1 MKHIFISFLFI
12 FTTNLFSQIS
22 GTILDEST
30 LLPISDVNISTNAY
44 GTVSND
50 NGTFLFK
57 GVEGSVITFS
67 HIGYEDKKESAKNGM
82 VVYLTKNVLKLNEIT
97 VKSGLIN
104 ESFSESTN
112 SLSIIQQNDIRDS
125 GADHFN
131 AILDRISN
139 LNWAG
144 GTSRPRYFQIRGV
157 GERSQ
162 YFGEGSP
169 NFSIGYELDDI
180 DLSGLGMLGQLFDLN
195 QIEVFKGPQSSIF
208 GSNAIGGL
216 ISLRSNKPSN
226 KNTYKYSFT
235 VGDDGKKGVSGLVNF
250 KLLENLLFRISSNY
264 NYSNGFRKNT
274 YLNVENSNK
283 KDEIFVR
290 AKLLFTP
297 SKNLS
302 LLGTAISSDLK
313 NGYDAWAPDN
323 NDQFVT
329 YSDTKGKDSQNTNA
343 GSLKLNYQLPNDFFI
358 KAISSFSSTK
368 QVHSYDGDW
377 ANDEYWLIEHGFDPD
392 IEGWSYS
399 FYDSNRRKRNNFSQ
413 EIRLSNQQYTFGGY
427 FNKFNEKDQ
436 AQGYLFGGLADEA
449 ESEYEF
455 QKLASYFQ
463 SFFNISEA
471 VKLDFSFRLEDYFYE
486 YKGRSIDNYY
496 YTNIPTVNFVQ
507 NKEDRNPMFVYRIAL
522 SYKHRFFKNLFISYA
537 RGYKA
542 GGANQEPFLDIVN
555 RPYGPEFIDNLEF
568 GFKTVK
574 EQYILSFTG
583 FYGFRTDQQ
592 VSVSSQQD
600 LGNPNSFYF
609 YTSNSGKGFLQGF
622 ESELRYKLLSSFETI
637 SSIGFLDTYVEEFSY
652 QTSNGISYGGGRE
665 SAMAPQLTCSFG
677 FRYDLGD
684 IFLASNT
691 SYKSSY
697 YFSDSHNNKSEEYS
711 LTNITLGQSFQRFD
725 ITFWIRNVFDEKYNI
740 RGFYFGL
747 IPPNY
752 PDQLWKSYGD
762 PRHFGVTIDYNLN

>member
-1 MKHIFISFLFI
+1 MKHIIILFPFF
-12 FTTNLFSQIS
+12 FTTHLFSQIR
-22 GTILDEST
+22 GTVLDENT
-30 LLPISDVNISTNAY
+30 LLPISNVNISTTAY

-50 NGTFLFK
+50 NGKFEFK

-82 VVYLTKNVLKLNEIT
+82 VVYLTKDVLKLNEIT

-112 SLSIIQQNDIRDS
+112 SLTIIQQNDIRDS
-125 GADHFN
+125 GADHLN
-131 AILDRISN
+131 EIVDRISN

-169 NFSIGYELDDI
+169 NFSIGYALDDI

-208 GSNAIGGL
+208 GSNAIGGI

-226 KNTYKYSFT
+226 KNIYRYLLT
-235 VGDDGKKGVSGLVNF
+235 VGDDGKKGFSGLVNY
-250 KLLENLLFRISSNY
+250 KIIQNLFLRICSSY
-264 NYSNGFRKNT
+264 NYSNGFRKNN
-274 YLNVENSNK
+274 YLKIENSNK
-283 KDEIFVR
+283 KDELSVR

-297 SKNLS
+297 SKHFN
-302 LLGTAISSDLK
+302 LLGTVILSDLK

-323 NDQFVT
+323 NDRYIT
-329 YSDTKGKDSQNTNA
+329 YSDAEGEDSQNVNA
-343 GSLKLNYQLPNDFFI
+343 GSLRLHYQLPNSYFI
-358 KAISSFSSTK
+358 KAISSYSTTK
-368 QVHSYDGDW
+368 LVHSYDGDW
-377 ANDEYWLIEHGFDPD
+377 ANDEYWLVQHGFDPN

-399 FYDSNRRKRNNFSQ
+399 FYDSNIRKRNNFSQ

-427 FNKFNEKDQ
+427 YSNFNEKDN
-436 AQGYLFGGLADEA
+436 ALGYLFGGIADEA
-449 ESEYEF
+449 SSEYEF
-455 QKLASYFQ
+455 QKLAAYFQ
-463 SFFNISEA
+463 SVFNINE
-471 VKLDFSFRLEDYFYE
+471 VTKLDFSLRLEDYSYE
-486 YKGRSIDNYY
+486 YTGRAVDNYY
-496 YTNIPTVNFVQ
+496 YTFIPTINFVQ
-507 NKEDRNPMFVYRIAL
+507 SKEDRNPMLGYRIAL
-522 SYKHRFFKNLFISYA
+522 SYEHSILKNLFLSYA

-542 GGANQEPFLDIVN
+542 GGINQQPFLDIVN
-555 RPYGPEFIDNLEF
+555 RSYGPEFIDNFEF

-574 EQYILSFTG
+574 EKYVLSFTG
-583 FYGFRTDQQ
+583 FYGLRTDQQ

-600 LGNPNSFYF
+600 IGNPNSFYF
-609 YTSNSGKGFLQGF
+609 YTANSGKGFLKGF
-622 ESELRYKLLSSFETI
+622 ETELRYRFLPPFKII
-637 SSIGFLDTYVEEFSY
+637 SSLGFLDTYVEEFSY

-677 FRYDLGD
+677 FHYDIGD

-691 SYKSSY
+691 SFKSSY
-697 YFSDSHNNKSEEYS
+697 YFSDSHNNKSEAYS
-711 LTNITLGQSFQRFD
+711 LTNINLGQSFQRFN
-725 ITFWIRNVFDEKYNI
+725 IMLWVRNIFDKKYTT

-752 PDQLWKSYGD
+752 PEQLWKSYGD
-762 PRHFGVTIDYNLN
+762 PRHFGVTIDYNIK

>member
-1 MKHIFISFLFI
+1 MKHILILLSFF
-12 FTTNLFSQIS
+12 FTTYLFSQIN

-30 LLPISDVNISTNAY
+30 LLPISNVNISTNSY
-44 GTVSND
+44 GAVSND
-50 NGTFLFK
+50 NGAFLIK

-67 HIGYEDKKESAKNGM
+67 HIGYEDKEDSAKNNM
-82 VVYLTKNVLKLNEIT
+82 VVYLTKHILKLKEIT

-104 ESFSESTN
+104 ESFSESTS
-112 SLSIIQQNDIRDS
+112 SLSVIQQKDIRDS

-131 AILDRISN
+131 EIVDRISN

-169 NFSIGYELDDI
+169 NFSIGYSLDDI

-195 QIEVFKGPQSSIF
+195 QIEVFKGPQSSVF

-216 ISLRSNKPSN
+216 ISLRSNKPS
-226 KNTYKYSFT
+226 KNNIYRYSLT
-235 VGDDGKKGVSGLVNF
+235 VGNDGKKGVNGLVNF
-250 KLLENLLFRISSNY
+250 KVIQNLLLRISSSY
-264 NYSNGFRKNT
+264 NYSNGFRKNN
-274 YLNVENSNK
+274 YLNLDNSNK
-283 KDEIFVR
+283 KDEIFAR

-297 SKNLS
+297 SKHFS
-302 LLGTAISSDLK
+302 LLGTVISSDFN
-313 NGYDAWAPDN
+313 NGYDVWAPDN
-323 NDQFVT
+323 NDQFLT
-329 YSDTKGKDSQNTNA
+329 YSDSEGEDSQNTNA
-343 GSLKLNYQLPNDFFI
+343 GSLKLHYQFSNNFSL
-358 KAISSFSSTK
+358 KAISSYSVAHQT
-368 QVHSYDGDW
+368 HSYDGDW
-377 ANDEYWLIEHGFDPD
+377 ANDEYWLTEHGFDPN

-399 FYDSNRRKRNNFSQ
+399 FYDSNKRKRNNFSQ
-413 EIRLSNQQYTFGGY
+413 EIRLSNQQYTVGGY
-427 FNKFNEKDQ
+427 FNKFNEKDK

-449 ESEYEF
+449 VSEYEF
-455 QKLASYFQ
+455 QKLAAYFQ

-471 VKLDFSFRLEDYFYE
+471 VKLDFSLRLEDYFYE
-486 YKGRSIDNYY
+486 YRGRTIDNYY

-507 NKEDRNPMFVYRIAL
+507 RKEDRNPLFGYRIAL

-542 GGANQEPFLDIVN
+542 GGVNQEPFLDVVN

-568 GFKTVK
+568 GFKSVEEK
-574 EQYILSFTG
+574 YIISFTG
-583 FYGFRTDQQ
+583 FYGLRTDQQ

-609 YTSNSGKGFLQGF
+609 YTANSGVGVLKGF

-637 SSIGFLDTYVEEFSY
+637 CSIGFLDTYVEEFSY
-652 QTSNGISYGGGRE
+652 QTSNGISSGGGRA
-665 SAMAPQLTCSFG
+665 SAMAPQLTCHFG

-684 IFLASNT
+684 IFLSSNT

-697 YFSDSHNNKSEEYS
+697 FYSDSHNNKSEEYS
-711 LTNITLGQSFQRFD
+711 LTNITFGQSFQRFD
-725 ITFWIRNVFDEKYNI
+725 ITLWIRNIFDEKYTT

-752 PDQLWKSYGD
+752 SDQLWKSYGD
-762 PRHFGVTIDYNLN
+762 PRHFGITIDYNMY

>member
-1 MKHIFISFLFI
+1 MHTFILFSFFSI
-12 FTTNLFSQIS
+12 SYLFSQIT

-30 LLPISDVNISTNAY
+30 LLPIPNVNISTNAY
-44 GTVSND
+44 GTVSNA
-50 NGTFLFK
+50 NGTFLINV
-57 GVEGSVITFS
+57 VEGSFITFS
-67 HIGYEDKKESAKNGM
+67 HIGYEDKKESAKNNM
-82 VVYLTKNVLKLNEIT
+82 VVYLTKDVLKLNQIT

-104 ESFSESTN
+104 QSFSESTN
-112 SLSIIQQNDIRDS
+112 SLTILQQNDIRDS

-131 AILDRISN
+131 EIVDRISN

-169 NFSIGYELDDI
+169 NFSIGYALDDI

-208 GSNAIGGL
+208 GSNTIGGL
-216 ISLRSNKPSN
+216 ISLKSNNPSN
-226 KNTYKYSFT
+226 KKTYRYSLI
-235 VGDDGKKGVSGLVNF
+235 VGNDGKKGVNGLVNF
-250 KLLENLLFRISSNY
+250 KIIQNLLLRISSSY
-264 NYSNGFRKNT
+264 NYSNGFRKNN
-274 YLNVENSNK
+274 YFNVDNSNK

-297 SKNLS
+297 SKHFS
-302 LLGTAISSDLK
+302 LLGTVISSDFK
-313 NGYDAWAPDN
+313 NGYDVWAPDN
-323 NDQFVT
+323 NNRFLT
-329 YSDTKGKDSQNTNA
+329 YSDSEGEDSQNTNA
-343 GSLKLNYQLPNDFFI
+343 GSLKLHYQFSNNFFI
-358 KAISSFSSTK
+358 KAISSFSATK

-377 ANDEYWLIEHGFDPD
+377 ANDEYWLDQHGFDSN

-413 EIRLSNQQYTFGGY
+413 EIRLSNQQHTFGGY
-427 FNKFNEKDQ
+427 FNKFNEKDE

-455 QKLASYFQ
+455 QKVAVYFQ
-463 SFFNISEA
+463 SFFNINEA
-471 VKLDFSFRLEDYFYE
+471 VKLDFSLRLEDYFYE
-486 YKGRSIDNYY
+486 YKGRAIDNYY

-507 NKEDRNPMFVYRIAL
+507 GKEDRKPMLGYKIAF
-522 SYKHRFFKNLFISYA
+522 SYKHRFFKNLFLSYA

-542 GGANQEPFLDIVN
+542 GGANQEPFLDVVN
-555 RPYGPEFIDNLEF
+555 RPYGPEFLDNFEF

-574 EQYILSFTG
+574 EKYTMSFTG
-583 FYGFRTDQQ
+583 FYGLRTDQQ

-609 YTSNSGKGFLQGF
+609 YTANSGKGFLKGF
-622 ESELRYKLLSSFETI
+622 ESELRYNLLSSFETI
-637 SSIGFLDTYVEEFSY
+637 FSIGFLDTYVEKFSY
-652 QTSNGISYGGGRE
+652 QTSNGISYGGDRE

-677 FRYDLGD
+677 FRYYLGD

-697 YFSDSHNNKSEEYS
+697 YFSDSHNNKSEAYA

-725 ITFWIRNVFDEKYNI
+725 ITLWIRNVFDEKYTT

-762 PRHFGVTIDYNLN
+762 PRHFGITFDYYMN

>member
-1 MKHIFISFLFI
+1 MKHTFILFSFFSI
-12 FTTNLFSQIS
+12 SYLFSQIN

-30 LLPISDVNISTNAY
+30 LLPISNVNISTNAY

-50 NGTFLFK
+50 NGTFFIK

-67 HIGYEDKKESAKNGM
+67 HIGYEDKKESAKNDM
-82 VVYLTKNVLKLNEIT
+82 VVYLTKDVLKLNEIT

-104 ESFSESTN
+104 ESFSESTK
-112 SLSIIQQNDIRDS
+112 SLTVIQQNDIRNS

-131 AILDRISN
+131 EIVDRISN

-169 NFSIGYELDDI
+169 NFSIGYALDDI

-195 QIEVFKGPQSSIF
+195 QIEVFKGPQSSVF

-216 ISLRSNKPSN
+216 ISMRSNKPGN
-226 KNTYKYSFT
+226 KNIYRYSLT
-235 VGDDGKKGVSGLVNF
+235 VGDDGKKGFSGLINY
-250 KLLENLLFRISSNY
+250 KIIQNLFLRICSSY
-264 NYSNGFRKNT
+264 NYSNGFRKNN

-297 SKNLS
+297 SKHFS
-302 LLGTAISSDLK
+302 LLGTVISSDLK
-313 NGYDAWAPDN
+313 NGYDVWAPDN
-323 NDQFVT
+323 NDHFLT
-329 YSDTKGKDSQNTNA
+329 YSDSEGEDSQNTNA
-343 GSLKLNYQLPNDFFI
+343 GSLRLHYQLPNNFHV
-358 KAISSFSSTK
+358 KAISSYSATK
-368 QVHSYDGDW
+368 QIHSYDGDW
-377 ANDEYWLIEHGFDPD
+377 ANDEYWLDHHGFDSD

-413 EIRLSNQQYTFGGY
+413 EIRLSNQQFTFGGY
-427 FNKFNEKDQ
+427 FNKFNEKDK

-449 ESEYEF
+449 ESEFEF
-455 QKLASYFQ
+455 QKLAAYIQ
-463 SFFNISEA
+463 SFFNISE
-471 VKLDFSFRLEDYFYE
+471 VFKLDFSLRLEDYFYK
-486 YKGRSIDNYY
+486 YKGRAVDNYY
-496 YTNIPTVNFVQ
+496 YTAIPTVTFVQ
-507 NKEDRNPMFVYRIAL
+507 SKENRDPMFGYRIAL

-542 GGANQEPFLDIVN
+542 GGVNQQPFLDIVN
-555 RPYGPEFIDNLEF
+555 RPYGPEFIDNFEF
-568 GFKTVK
+568 GFKTIK
-574 EQYILSFTG
+574 DKYAISFTG
-583 FYGFRTDQQ
+583 FYGLRTDQQ

-600 LGNPNSFYF
+600 LGNPNSFYY
-609 YTSNSGKGFLQGF
+609 YTANSGKGFLKGF
-622 ESELRYKLLSSFETI
+622 ESELRYRFLPAFETI
-637 SSIGFLDTYVEEFSY
+637 SSIGFLDTYVEKFSY
-652 QTSNGISYGGGRE
+652 QTSSGISYGGSRQ
-665 SAMAPQLTCSFG
+665 SAMAPQFTCSFG
-677 FRYDLGD
+677 FRYDLDD

-697 YFSDSHNNKSEEYS
+697 YFSDSHDHKSKAYS
-711 LTNITLGQSFQRFD
+711 LTNINLGQSFQRFD
-725 ITFWIRNVFDEKYNI
+725 ITLWIRNIFDQKYTT

-762 PRHFGVTIDYNLN
+762 PRHFGITIDYNLN